1 MASAAGLAA
10 ALAESVAEIP
20 TESAR
25 VGALRDRLREGI
37 LREIDDVVV
46 NSSEPAL
53 PSHLHVSFPGT
64 DGDSLII
71 LLDQLGIEASTG
83 SACSA
88 GVNRMSHV
96 LEAMGVSD
104 SEGIGSLRFTLGRNT
119 SDEDVDYVLAHL
131 PEVISRA
138 RSV

>member
-1 MASAAGLAA
+1 M
-10 ALAESVAEIP
+10 
-20 TESAR
+20 
-25 VGALRDRLREGI
+25 GALRDRLREGI

-64 DGDSLII
+64 DGDSLIM

-96 LEAMGVSD
+96 LEAMGVTE

-119 SDEDVDYVLAHL
+119 IDEDVDYVLAHL
-131 PEVISRA
+131 PEVIRRA